1 MNVLLAEVESGM
13 DLKVLTD
20 LWAQAK
26 IMITDIIGIVQQHPL
41 LVCMLIALPLV
52 GLGVGLFKRLVS

>member
-1 MNVLLAEVESGM
+1 MNFLLADPVAGM
-13 DLKVLTD
+13 DLGVLTD
-20 LWAQAK
+20 LWTQAK
-26 IMITDIIGIVQQHPL
+26 TMITDVIGIVAQHPL

>member
-1 MNVLLAEVESGM
+1 MDPQTGM
-13 DLKVLTD
+13 DLSVLGD
-20 LWAQAK
+20 VW
-26 IMITDIIGIVQQHPL
+26 DIALSMMQDVVSLVSQHPL